1 VKKRFTLCVILV
13 AFAAAALVADPV
25 RLYEA
30 GRAFQDQEQWYD
42 AIESYQEAL
51 QENPSYNL
59 AYQGLA
65 ESFYALGEYEEALTQ
80 VQKAETYK
88 RNDPV
93 LLDLH
98 GFILVGLGK
107 TADAAAMFKQVLST
121 WPNDVSARF
130 GVAET
135 EITAGRISSASALYT
150 EALRRNPQN
159 RKALLSLALVNQEAG
174 NASAAREYIAKALQ
188 YHGDNPQVFY
198 YAAYLSF
205 ADGKLGE
212 AENRA
217 RTALSLKPDYDD
229 AREILAA
236 ILYRSSRY
244 SEVITLCDE
253 RIATDRNRASA
264 WYLKALALEKLSRH
278 EEAIRSAQTG
288 IQVAPEDEILRSLME
303 TIVIDNLKFE
313 DARRASWASWHVSK
327 AVLFGQKN
335 MSDQGLY
342 EYRRALKIN
351 PYDTASRE
359 AYARLLLT
367 RGYPARYV
375 EQLKFIQSLG
385 KGSASVNDAVES
397 YGKLLSNSVPAKWKI
412 DPVYLDKAHIALTFY
427 YQADAANFMHPD
439 SERITSGMIG
449 EVFSYNPG
457 FKIEAPES
465 PVGSY
470 SEAFR
475 KSREKGDDYFA
486 LVRIRENARDV
497 QITCDLYVAR
507 TGSVAEHFTV
517 FRTGNDRYANAI
529 RRLVQIMTQAMPVR
543 GSIVNRFQA
552 DSVIDLGKADGI
564 KVGQKFDVVP
574 SSLVT
579 VLNEGIG
586 MRFNPADVLGTFT
599 VTAVDED
606 VSQGKLERGGFFDRI
621 NAGDTVLVKADQ
633 GDGATTTGAAGGTA
647 GSATTGGAVKAGG
660 ATSPATGTTGTAS
673 GVATGKAVGTA
684 KTAATG
690 AKAAGTVKGKPVQH
704 ELGEK
709 TPPALLLLL
718 RKIR

>member
-1 VKKRFTLCVILV
+1 VKKRLSLCVIL
-13 AFAAAALVADPV
+13 AALTASALVADPV

-30 GRAFQDQEQWYD
+30 GRAYQDQEQWYD

-51 QENPSYNL
+51 QENPSYNM

-80 VQKAETYK
+80 VQKAEAYK
-88 RNDPV
+88 RNDPA

-107 TADAAAMFKQVLST
+107 TAEAAAMFKQVLAT

-135 EITAGRISSASALYT
+135 EITAGRISAASALYT
-150 EALRRNPQN
+150 EALRRNPEN

-174 NASAAREYIAKALQ
+174 NAAAAREYIAKALQ

-313 DARRASWASWHVSK
+313 DPRRASWASWHVSK

-359 AYARLLLT
+359 AYAKLLLT

-412 DPVYLDKAHIALTFY
+412 DPVYLDKAHIAITFY

-439 SERITSGMIG
+439 SERITAGMIG
-449 EVFSYNPG
+449 EVFAYNPG
-457 FKIEAPES
+457 FKIEAPEA

-497 QITCDLYVAR
+497 QIACDLYVAR

-543 GSIVNRFQA
+543 GTVVNRFQA

-586 MRFNPADVLGTFT
+586 MRFSPEDVLGTFT
-599 VTAVDED
+599 VTTVDED

-621 NAGDTVLVKADQ
+621 NSGDTVLVKADQ
-633 GDGATTTGAAGGTA
+633 GDGTTAGTATGSAGATKTGSTAGAGTAVGTTAGKATGAA
-647 GSATTGGAVKAGG
+647 V
-660 ATSPATGTTGTAS
+660 GTAS
-673 GVATGKAVGTA
+673 GTTVGKAP
-684 KTAATG
+684 TAASG

>member
-1 VKKRFTLCVILV
+1 MKKRLSLCVVFFAFFAFTL
-13 AFAAAALVADPV
+13 AADPV

-30 GRAFQDQEQWYD
+30 GRSYQDREQWYE

-51 QENPSYNL
+51 RENPSYNL

-65 ESFYALGEYEEALTQ
+65 ESFYALGEYEEAQTQ
-80 VQKAETYK
+80 IIKAESYK
-88 RNDPV
+88 KNDPV

-107 TADAAAMFKQVLST
+107 TAEATAMFRQVLSA

-130 GVAET
+130 GIAET
-135 EITAGRISSASALYT
+135 EITAGRISAAADLYA
-150 EALRRNPQN
+150 EALRRNPEN

-174 NASAAREYIAKALQ
+174 NLASAREYISKALQ

-198 YAAYLSF
+198 YAAFLSF
-205 ADGKLGE
+205 SDGKLGE

-217 RTALSLKPDYDD
+217 RTALSINPDYDD

-236 ILYRSSRY
+236 ILYRGDRY
-244 SEVITLCDE
+244 SEVLTLCDE

-264 WYLKALALEKLSRH
+264 WYLRALALEKLSRH

-288 IQVAPEDEILRSLME
+288 LQVAPGDEILRSLME
-303 TIVIDNLKFE
+303 TIVIENLKFE
-313 DARRASWASWHVSK
+313 DPRRASWASWHVSK

-351 PYDTASRE
+351 PYDTSSRE
-359 AYARLLLT
+359 AYAKLLLT

-385 KGSASVNDAVES
+385 KSNAPVNDAVES
-397 YGKLLSNSVPAKWKI
+397 YGKLLSSSVPAKWKI
-412 DPVYLDKAHIALTFY
+412 DPVYLDKAHTSITFY
-427 YQADAANFMHPD
+427 YQEDASNFMHPD
-439 SERITSGMIG
+439 SERITASMVA
-449 EVFSYNPG
+449 EVFAYNPG
-457 FKIEAPES
+457 FKIDAQAE

-475 KSREKGDDYFA
+475 KSREKGDDFFA
-486 LVRIRENARDV
+486 LVRIRENERDT
-497 QITCDLYVAR
+497 QIICDLYVAK

-529 RRLVQIMTQAMPVR
+529 RRLVQVMTQAMPVR
-543 GSIVNRFQA
+543 GAVVNRFQA
-552 DSVIDLGKADGI
+552 DAVIDLGKADGI
-564 KVGQKFDVVP
+564 KVGQKFDVIP
-574 SSLVT
+574 ANLVS
-579 VLNEGIG
+579 VMNEGIG
-586 MRFNPADVLGTFT
+586 MRFMPTDVLGTFT
-599 VTAVDED
+599 VTVVDED
-606 VSQGKLERGGFFDRI
+606 VAQGKLERGGFFDRI

-633 GDGATTTGAAGGTA
+633 GDSGTDTAGAAG
-647 GSATTGGAVKAGG
+647 S
-660 ATSPATGTTGTAS
+660 TGTTGTAT
-673 GVATGKAVGTA
+673 GTAGGKTAGTTATGS
-684 KTAATG
+684 ATG
-690 AKAAGTVKGKPVQH
+690 GSGKTVGTVKGKPVQR
-704 ELGEK
+704 ETGDK